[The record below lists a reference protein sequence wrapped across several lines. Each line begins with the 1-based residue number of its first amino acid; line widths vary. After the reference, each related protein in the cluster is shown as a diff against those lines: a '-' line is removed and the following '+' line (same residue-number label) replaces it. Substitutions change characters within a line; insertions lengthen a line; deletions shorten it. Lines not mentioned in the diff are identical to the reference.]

1 MTKKSASCSHFDSAL
16 ARYAERERGFASSCQ
31 AGKSGFSE
39 EVQIYA
45 VGGRGALTA
54 VNFSRFGII
63 IRPVPAALQRSG
75 QRRYPMTSLA
85 RHPEAN
91 IVRLQLR
98 QNRVLRHMTRDELE
112 QLEPLLDVAD
122 YAKGALLEN
131 QGDSSMQ
138 QYFILDG
145 ILKRVVSNA
154 AGKEMILRFAAETEI
169 DTSYAAWRLKTTIP
183 YSIRAVTRVRTAQLS
198 MEEWAAFV
206 ERHPLIKSQFEFEVM
221 KLMSEVMAHTITLH
235 LLDAP
240 GRVARFMRKHA
251 ALIERVPKK
260 ELASYLNLSPETLSR
275 LKRRGKIDLL

>member
-1 MTKKSASCSHFDSAL
+1 
-16 ARYAERERGFASSCQ
+16 
-31 AGKSGFSE
+31 
-39 EVQIYA
+39 
-45 VGGRGALTA
+45 
-54 VNFSRFGII
+54 
-63 IRPVPAALQRSG
+63 
-75 QRRYPMTSLA
+75 
-85 RHPEAN
+85 
-91 IVRLQLR
+91 
-98 QNRVLRHMTRDELE
+98 MTREQWDELE
-112 QLEPLLDVAD
+112 PVLEITD

-145 ILKRVVSNA
+145 ILKRVVSTR

-169 DTSYAAWRLKTTIP
+169 DTSYAAWRLKTRIP

-198 MEEWAAFV
+198 MQDWVAFV
-206 ERHPLIKSQFEFEVM
+206 ARHPSVKNQFEFEVM

-251 ALIERVPKK
+251 ALVERLPKK

-275 LKRRGKIDLL
+275 LKRRGKIALR